1 MPELT
6 IQWAPPSAPYEEA
19 KKIRE
24 DVFVQEQGFSE
35 TSEFDEADLCC
46 WHVVLSVE
54 NRPAAT
60 GRILQDE
67 AGRWHLGRIAVR
79 KAYRKNGLGA
89 ALVHEMILKAK
100 ELGADEIVLG
110 AQCRAKGFY
119 EKLGFVVCGQE
130 YMDEHVPHVEMKLVS
145 Q

>member
-1 MPELT
+1 M
-6 IQWAPPSAPYEEA
+6 
-19 KKIRE
+19 
-24 DVFVQEQGFSE
+24 
-35 TSEFDEADLCC
+35 
-46 WHVVLSVE
+46 
-54 NRPAAT
+54 
-60 GRILQDE
+60 
-67 AGRWHLGRIAVR
+67 R